1 MKLMMRSFGLALA
14 GIFHPYVLWLT
25 LRPFVIGAAIWFGIL
40 WVIWT
45 PLLDFMKEFLTNS
58 FATAWIE
65 KILSSVGWETVRAV
79 IAPYFSI
86 VLIMPIVIVSIMV
99 LVSFTSIT
107 SVLRHVEK
115 QNVYTG
121 LKKEQGGSIF
131 GSVWVAVSSCFIFLF
146 LFLLTLPI
154 WWIPPIFALIPP
166 ILWGWLTTR
175 LMTYDVLSR
184 HATQEERMQLTQ
196 IHRGPLLMIGILVG
210 LLGAAPTFFWLS
222 SVFVL
227 VLFPL
232 VSMFMMWVYCL
243 VFIFAA
249 LWFAH
254 YLLFALKNYRELK
267 GESI

>member
-1 MKLMMRSFGLALA
+1 MKLMMRSFGLALQ
-14 GIFHPYVLWLT
+14 GIFHPWVIWLT
-25 LRPFVIGAAIWFGIL
+25 IRPFLIGAAIWFGIL

-45 PLLDFMKEFLTNS
+45 PLLDWMRGFLTNS
-58 FATAWIE
+58 FASAWIE
-65 KILSSVGWETVRAV
+65 IMLSTIGWETVRAV
-79 IAPYFSI
+79 ITPYFSI
-86 VLIMPIVIVSIMV
+86 VLIMPLVIVSILV

-115 QNVYTG
+115 KSAYVG
-121 LKKEQGGSIF
+121 LKKEQGGSFF
-131 GSVWVAVSSCFIFLF
+131 GSMWVVISSCGIFLV
-146 LFLLTLPI
+146 LFLITLPI

-184 HATQEERMQLTQ
+184 HATVDERIELSQL
-196 IHRGPLLMIGILVG
+196 HRGPLLMIGIFVG

-222 SVFVL
+222 SIFVL

-254 YLLFALKNYRELK
+254 YLLFALKNHRELK